1 MNIPPDDQL
10 PAGNLDAAPLPDDL
24 SLAGKKGSKA
34 PLIIVGVLIAA
45 GLGYF
50 IYSSRKTLEE
60 RKVHASFLEHFQAW
74 EKDDLLKFW
83 VCTLGPNTDGATVP
97 SPDAITAKIDQQFAS
112 DFKAY
117 PGKLREECA
126 KLAKDAADKLSTLGA
141 LPEYTGALQTYAK
154 SVTAISDALEDWA
167 KVAPEQIQSKMVAKN
182 AEDYGNAWHAYQGGA
197 ATPEI
202 IAYDLFLHCA
212 DADLEKHKDNLEL
225 AKHLFEQCK
234 QAPFRERMQNECGK
248 LVTDKPTAPTKNWKQ
263 VLQKI
268 GADSKDVDAVGDC
281 LKKARKGKL
290 KDNLAPVGMRWV
302 AFREAREAVL
312 KIGKDALKE

>member
-10 PAGNLDAAPLPDDL
+10 SPANFDAAPLPDDL
-24 SLAGKKGSKA
+24 SLTGKKGSKA
-34 PLIIVGVLIAA
+34 PLIIVCVLIAA
-45 GLGYF
+45 GVGYF
-50 IYSSRKTLEE
+50 VYSSKKTLEE

-97 SPDAITAKIDQQFAS
+97 SPDMITQKVDQQFAS
-112 DFKAY
+112 DFRAY

-126 KLAKDAADKLSTLGA
+126 RLAKDASDKLSSLGA
-141 LPEYTGALQTYAK
+141 LPEYSAALQTYGK
-154 SVTAISDALEDWA
+154 SVVAISDALEDWA
-167 KVAPEQIQSKMVAKN
+167 KVAPEQIQGKMVGKN
-182 AEDYGNAWHAYQGGA
+182 VEDYGNAWHAYQGGA

-202 IAYDLFLHCA
+202 IAYDQFLHCA
-212 DADLEKHKDNLEL
+212 DADLEKHKDSLEF
-225 AKHLFEQCK
+225 AKHLFDQCK
-234 QAPFRERMQNECGK
+234 APPFRDRLQNECGK
-248 LVTDKPTAPTKNWKQ
+248 LVTEKPAAPTKNWKL
-263 VLQKI
+263 VLQKL
-268 GADSKDVDAVGDC
+268 GSESKDVDAFTDC
-281 LKKARKGKL
+281 LGKARRGKL